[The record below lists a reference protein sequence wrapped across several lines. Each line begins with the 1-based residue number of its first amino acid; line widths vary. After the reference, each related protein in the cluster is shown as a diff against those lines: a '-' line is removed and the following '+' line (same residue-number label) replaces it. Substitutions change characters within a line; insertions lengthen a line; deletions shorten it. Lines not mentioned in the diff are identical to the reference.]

1 MPNGAASEDASS
13 SKLDLL
19 SIDFTQEKKRD
30 RKLMDI
36 ATIIIALITGLVGGA
51 AGYFYHRNY
60 YLKLS
65 GKKLKS
71 AEIEAEEVIARAE
84 AKSKELEVQS
94 KEEAIRLRDE
104 TEKEILRKR
113 QEFERQEARLQKR
126 LESLDKRLENIEKKE
141 RNLNRRQSQVD
152 KRANEIE
159 RLNEERLAELERISG
174 MTRDE
179 AKELLIEMVEVEA
192 RQDMARVIRQVEADI
207 KEEADRKA
215 RQIIVLAMQR
225 IASDQVSETTVSAVP
240 LPADDMKG
248 RIIGR
253 QGRNI
258 RAFENATGVDVIV
271 DDTPEAIIL
280 TGFDPVRREVARIAM
295 SRLVNDGRI
304 HPARI
309 EKLVEK
315 AREEVNKT
323 IQEEG
328 ERAAYEAGVHRLH
341 PDLIKLL
348 GRLKFRT
355 SYGQNQHMHAIEASR
370 LAVII
375 ANELGADV
383 EVCREGA
390 LLHDIGKAVDHEI
403 EGPHA
408 LIGADIAKRCGANP
422 KVINCIA
429 SHHHEVEQESL
440 EAVIVEIADAISG
453 ARPGARRESLENYVK
468 RIKALEEVANSFEG
482 VEETF
487 AIQAGREI
495 RIIVRPE
502 EVDDYAAIK
511 MSKDIARKVEE
522 SLEYPGQIKV
532 TVVRETRAIDY
543 AK

>member
-1 MPNGAASEDASS
+1 ME
-13 SKLDLL
+13 
-19 SIDFTQEKKRD
+19 
-30 RKLMDI
+30 
-36 ATIIIALITGLVGGA
+36 IIIFLIDSLIFLAVGFA
-51 AGYFYHRNY
+51 AGYYYYRN
-60 YLKLS
+60 LS
-65 GKKLKS
+65 DKKLKTT
-71 AEIEAEEVIARAE
+71 EAQAADMIARAE
-84 AKSKELEVQS
+84 TQS
-94 KEEAIRLRDE
+94 KEMEVQAKELALRLRNE
-104 TEKEILRKR
+104 AEKEVQRKR
-113 QEFERQEARLQKR
+113 QEVERQEERLQKR
-126 LESLDKRLENIEKKE
+126 LEGLDIRLDNLEKKE
-141 RNLNRRQSQVD
+141 RNLNKRQSQID
-152 KRANEIE
+152 KRASDLEK
-159 RLNEERLAELERISG
+159 LNEERVAELERVAN

-179 AKELLIEMVEVEA
+179 AKSELLKAVEAEA
-192 RQDMARVIRQVEADI
+192 RQDMARVLRQVDADI
-207 KEEADRKA
+207 KDEADRKA
-215 RQIIVLAMQR
+215 RNIITLAMQR
-225 IASDQVSETTVSAVP
+225 IASEQVSETTISAVP
-240 LPADDMKG
+240 LPSDDMKG

-258 RAFENATGVDVIV
+258 RAFEMATGVDVIV

-280 TGFDPVRREVARIAM
+280 TGFDPVRREVARLAM
-295 SRLVNDGRI
+295 SRLITDGRI

-309 EKLVEK
+309 ERLVEK

-341 PDLIKLL
+341 PDIIKLL
-348 GRLKFRT
+348 GRLKYRT
-355 SYGQNQHMHAIEASR
+355 SYGQNQHAHAIEASR

-375 ANELGADV
+375 ANEVGADV
-383 EVCREGA
+383 AICREGA

-408 LIGADIAKRCGANP
+408 IIGADIAKRCGVNP

-429 SHHHEVEQESL
+429 SHHHEVEQESI
-440 EAVIVEIADAISG
+440 EAVIVEVADAISG

-468 RIKALEEVANSFEG
+468 RLKALEDIANSFAG

-532 TVVRETRAIDY
+532 TVIRETRSVDY